1 MQFDQTLAAGV
12 EVRQQTG
19 GSYFAMLSMGGTTGL
34 TAQFYAG
41 NELIDELR
49 NITRIFSGRFHRTFD
64 RVVLK
69 SLNAAT
75 VSFVISDGQVELQGG
90 DVNATIIGTVP
101 VSNDRGAPGTPVYV
115 SGVTYTDA
123 PATSLV
129 DGVAVAMTAAANII
143 VAANANRKALRI
155 TNLDATNAV
164 ALGALGITW
173 AKRCIVLQP
182 GETWIEERAGN
193 LAWYGICNTALT
205 ASVTAQEV
213 IA

>member
-12 EVRQQTG
+12 EVKQQTA
-19 GSYFAMLSMGGTTGL
+19 GSYFAMLVMGGTTGL
-34 TAQFYAG
+34 TVQFFAG
-41 NELIDELR
+41 NELIDEVR
-49 NITRIFSGRFHRTFD
+49 NITRIFSGNFERPFD

-75 VSFVISDGQVELQGG
+75 ISFIISNGQVQLQGG
-90 DVNATIIGTVP
+90 DVNATIQGTAL

-115 SGVTYTDA
+115 SGLTYTDA

-129 DGVAVAMTAAANII
+129 DGAAVAMTAAAALI

-155 TNLDATNAV
+155 TNLDAVNAV
-164 ALGALGITW
+164 ALGAVGITW
-173 AKRCIVLQP
+173 AKRCILLQP

-213 IA
+213 LA